1 MEGNALRLLT
11 GFFIIVCTS
20 PLGKILPGCVISGD
34 IPFKRRDVHGIC
46 HTQALASRNKQP
58 SQYGKGKVIC
68 KTLYRRK
75 GLIYNGKEGPTV
87 VPIRTLYGRKRA
99 GIPTHFRSFLF
110 RNVFLGVSLQ
120 AATELDV
127 ILNSTKAIA
136 HRGVTVYSELLF
148 HRIITSNSTHSHNV
162 IT

>member
-1 MEGNALRLLT
+1 MHYQLMHYEIFDCTQDPVFSVHFRAKRTALL
-11 GFFIIVCTS
+11 IIY
-20 PLGKILPGCVISGD
+20 I
-34 IPFKRRDVHGIC
+34 
-46 HTQALASRNKQP
+46 
-58 SQYGKGKVIC
+58 
-68 KTLYRRK
+68 
-75 GLIYNGKEGPTV
+75 GKEGPTV

-99 GIPTHFRSFLF
+99 VPICSASLF

-148 HRIITSNSTHSHNV
+148 HRIITSNSTHTYNV